1 MKKSNRIG
9 HYARPAYKFGE
20 CSKMGETVFLSCII
34 PEKATLQVTVHHPDG
49 SVVLQSEFPVKDYG
63 DTFTFDTGGW
73 EPGDYRVVIEVGSHT
88 FERILTIEKKPNIWE
103 RLFNLQ

>member
-20 CSKMGETVFLSCII
+20 FNTMDKTAFITCII

-63 DTFTFDTGGW
+63 DTFSLDFGGW
-73 EPGDYRVVIEVGSHT
+73 DSGDYQVMIEVGNHT
-88 FERILTIEKKPNIWE
+88 FERSLTIEKKPNIWQ